1 MFINVRIKEVDKE
14 FLDVRLLDHFTEAPN
29 LSERKE
35 EIINC
40 DFLDGRYFVYY
51 TDGFCLLRCN
61 YELAYKCT
69 DIIKI
74 NDDYIHISLLA
85 SGSYR
90 VLKKG
95 AKEFKT
101 LTPGSLSY
109 AYFNDHDVEMEMSAE
124 NEPLH
129 YTRIFLSKKFY
140 LGLLENENWIKKD
153 YFYKQVKAGKYLDFG
168 NFRIPMNYNIV
179 EILNQIVHNAHEGAL
194 GHYYL
199 LSKLKE
205 LFLMSHI
212 YKMQKAP
219 PQGIKADE
227 YSKLERAK
235 IYLEKNY
242 KKNPTIKQVSRTVV
256 LNEFKLKSGFKEVYN
271 NTIHG
276 YITQLRMEHARK
288 LLMQEST
295 VNEVS
300 SSLGYKSVSHFI
312 SSFRKYFGVTPKQL
326 SITDLFSDTGKAVC
340 LTASLFVNEVIGAV
354 SCV

>member
-14 FLDVRLLDHFTEAPN
+14 FLHINLLDHYTEAPDLN
-29 LSERKE
+29 EKKE
-35 EIINC
+35 EIVNY

-85 SGSYR
+85 SGSYK

-95 AKEFKT
+95 ADEHTK

-109 AYFNDHDVEMEMSAE
+109 AYLRDHDVEMEMSAE
-124 NEPLH
+124 EEPLH
-129 YTRIFLSKKFY
+129 YTRIFLSRKFY

-153 YFYKQVKAGKYLDFG
+153 HFYKQVKAGKYLDFG
-168 NFRIPMNYNIV
+168 SFRVPMNYNIV
-179 EILNQIVHNAHEGAL
+179 EILNSIVHNAHKGAL

-205 LFLMSHI
+205 LFLISHI
-212 YKMQKAP
+212 F
-219 PQGIKADE
+219 
-227 YSKLERAK
+227 KLEKVVPSGMKATDYTK
-235 IYLEKNY
+235 IEHARIFLEKNY
-242 KKNPTIKQVSRTVV
+242 KKNPTIKQVSRTVL
-256 LNEFKLKSGFKEVYN
+256 LNEFKLKSGFKEVYRQ
-271 NTIHG
+271 TMHS
-276 YITQLRMEHARK
+276 YITELRMEHARK
-288 LLMQEST
+288 LLMQESA

-300 SSLGYKSVSHFI
+300 ALLGYKNVSHFI
-312 SSFRKYFGVTPKQL
+312 SSFRKHFGVTPKQL
-326 SITDLFSDTGKAVC
+326 AITDLFTDAGKAVC
-340 LTASLFVNEVIGAV
+340 LAAGLLFNDVLAAV
-354 SCV
+354 CCI

>member
-1 MFINVRIKEVDKE
+1 MFINVKLKEVDKE
-14 FLDVRLLDHFTEAPN
+14 FLDLNLLDHYTEAPD
-29 LSERKE
+29 LTEKKE
-35 EIINC
+35 EIINY

-51 TDGFCLLRCN
+51 TDGFCVLRCN
-61 YELAYKCT
+61 YEMAYKCT

-85 SGSYR
+85 SGSYK

-95 AKEFKT
+95 AEAHKK

-109 AYFNDHDVEMEMSAE
+109 AYLRDHDVEMEMSAE
-124 NEPLH
+124 DEPLH

-168 NFRIPMNYNIV
+168 NFRVPMNYNIV
-179 EILNQIVHNAHEGAL
+179 EILNQIVSNAHEGSL

-212 YKMQKAP
+212 YKLEKNLP
-219 PQGIKADE
+219 LGIKADE

-242 KKNPTIKQVSRTVV
+242 KKNPTIKQVSRTVL
-256 LNEFKLKSGFKEVYN
+256 LNEFKLKKGFKEMYN
-271 NTIHG
+271 QTIHA
-276 YITQLRMEHARK
+276 YMTKLRMEHAKK
-288 LLMQEST
+288 LLMLESP

-300 SSLGYKSVSHFI
+300 ASLGYKSVSHFI
-312 SSFRKYFGVTPKQL
+312 ASFRKYFGVTPKQL
-326 SITDLFSDTGKAVC
+326 SITDLFSNSGRALCITG
-340 LTASLFVNEVIGAV
+340 FVIKDLLV
-354 SCV
+354 SVVFM

>member
-1 MFINVRIKEVDKE
+1 MFISVRVKEVDKE
-14 FLDVRLLDHFTEAPN
+14 FLDINLLDHYTEEPD
-29 LSERKE
+29 LSEKKE
-35 EIINC
+35 EIINY

-61 YELAYKCT
+61 YEQAYKCT

-74 NDDYIHISLLA
+74 NEDYIHISLLA
-85 SGSYR
+85 SGSYK

-95 AKEFKT
+95 ADELKT

-109 AYFNDHDVEMEMSAE
+109 AYLYDHDVEMEMSAE
-124 NEPLH
+124 DEPLH

-153 YFYKQVKAGKYLDFG
+153 YFYKQVKAGNYLDFG
-168 NFRIPMNYNIV
+168 NFRVPMNYNIV
-179 EILNQIVHNAHEGAL
+179 EILNEIVHNAHEGSL

-212 YKMQKAP
+212 YKLEKVLP
-219 PQGIKADE
+219 SGIKAEE

-242 KKNPTIKQVSRTVV
+242 KKNPTIKQVSRAVL
-256 LNEFKLKSGFKEVYN
+256 LNEFKLKSGFKEIYN
-271 NTIHG
+271 QTMHSF
-276 YITQLRMEHARK
+276 ITQLRMEHARK
-288 LLMQEST
+288 LLMQDST

-300 SSLGYKSVSHFI
+300 ASLGYKSVSHFI
-312 SSFRKYFGVTPKQL
+312 ASFRKYFGVTPKQL
-326 SITDLFSDTGKAVC
+326 SITDMFTDSGKAMCFTAGILINDLLAPIFC
-340 LTASLFVNEVIGAV
+340 L
-354 SCV
+354 